1 MISVHNLSRSF
12 GSRHQR
18 TTPLRDITHTF
29 SDGTVTYLVG
39 LNGTGKST
47 LLRLLCGVLRPDSGR
62 VDLHGGAVG
71 MMVST
76 DAANLGHTGRRH
88 LHWAAAALGL
98 PGVQANQLLEDA
110 GLASVANTPVGEYS
124 LGMRQRL
131 GIATAL
137 LGFPHNIVL
146 DEPLN
151 GLDVAGMLWLRTLLR
166 DLANAGHCVI
176 VASHHLAEI
185 ELSADDVVI
194 LEQGAVLAAGTVPTV
209 RGPHS
214 SLEDAFV
221 SYIPRSVTH
230 EVVR

>member
-12 GSRHQR
+12 GSRHHR
-18 TTPLRDITHTF
+18 TTPLDNITHTF
-29 SDGTVTYLVG
+29 ADGTLTYLVG

-47 LLRLLCGVLRPDSGR
+47 LLRLLCGILRPNSGQ
-62 VDLHGGAVG
+62 VDLHNDAVG
-71 MMVST
+71 MMLST

-88 LHWAAAALGL
+88 LHWAAAARGV
-98 PGVQANQLLEDA
+98 PGIQADQLLVNA
-110 GLASVANTPVGEYS
+110 GLTSVAHTPVSGYS

-137 LGFPHNIVL
+137 LGYPRNIVL

-151 GLDVAGMLWLRTLLR
+151 GLDVAGILWLRTLLR

-185 ELSADDVVI
+185 ELSADNVVI
-194 LEQGAVLAAGTVPTV
+194 LEQGTVLAAGTITEV
-209 RGPHS
+209 RGQHS
-214 SLEDAFV
+214 SLEEAFV
-221 SYIPRSVTH
+221 ALIPRSSTH
-230 EVVR
+230 EVMR